1 MTWSQEVQQ
10 INSLLKSS
18 NGNLSGLI
26 DNLQN
31 EVVGTRSVA
40 IGTKQVKIGERTYTG
55 TSPIKE
61 GAYTNIVNMIKDYNK
76 ATGSNIRWQD
86 YFDTKGTYATL
97 YDKSSGTFDESTFTK
112 DIQNSLKTTEGKNA
126 LTGLGI
132 TADTSFKA
140 LSDKYNSIKNT
151 NYSAVTGAKAVK
163 TGSYRDMYNEYYRKY
178 SYNRNYYLQNNRNGT
193 YSIVQRNATLKSAAT
208 VKNEKLSSAN
218 TEYLNAIKAAGYGTT
233 AGSLTQKDGMY
244 LFNAGG
250 DAGNYQLFKFTK
262 EQASQFVQTI
272 YGKTI
277 EDYMKYSSKQVKVDN
292 YSLKKNVSLD
302 KLFKLVEN
310 GIIKYSEL
318 LGKDL
323 EHQIAMAKFE
333 NVVSDIKNSLTA
345 TMTHTTKTSMDTIK
359 ENLESIKI
367 VNQNSKDFLNT
378 GDYEGYDDFMEQV
391 IQPLVQNIGGEMQN
405 IANVY
410 EQLFNSGFMDKS
422 SGKNPLTHMTDFMNK
437 LQDAQYAYI
446 VALESGST
454 TDIKNAEKELN
465 KLLTANS
472 SYFKNLSTDLAS
484 AQKLLY
490 QSNAKNSVLG
500 SISGYEDYTV
510 ANSALKE
517 FNATLGKN
525 AMNKLLGSQN
535 GMTEFTDANMSKWFG
550 VSGEDPYETYYEWQ
564 KKTILQRI
572 KNEKEGSEEW
582 YAAELDLWNLMNE
595 NAKYLK
601 DKAEKTSQ
609 TIEEMLG
616 RIEETAK
623 MRVAEEAKS
632 QKGDVIFF
640 DLGASRD
647 GTKFINS
654 MLKAIKS
661 KDPEAKKL
669 IAEFRKKKIGA

>member
-1 MTWSQEVQQ
+1 
-10 INSLLKSS
+10 
-18 NGNLSGLI
+18 
-26 DNLQN
+26 
-31 EVVGTRSVA
+31 
-40 IGTKQVKIGERTYTG
+40 
-55 TSPIKE
+55 
-61 GAYTNIVNMIKDYNK
+61 
-76 ATGSNIRWQD
+76 
-86 YFDTKGTYATL
+86 
-97 YDKSSGTFDESTFTK
+97 
-112 DIQNSLKTTEGKNA
+112 
-126 LTGLGI
+126 
-132 TADTSFKA
+132 
-140 LSDKYNSIKNT
+140 
-151 NYSAVTGAKAVK
+151 
-163 TGSYRDMYNEYYRKY
+163 
-178 SYNRNYYLQNNRNGT
+178 
-193 YSIVQRNATLKSAAT
+193 
-208 VKNEKLSSAN
+208 
-218 TEYLNAIKAAGYGTT
+218 
-233 AGSLTQKDGMY
+233 
-244 LFNAGG
+244 
-250 DAGNYQLFKFTK
+250 
-262 EQASQFVQTI
+262 
-272 YGKTI
+272 
-277 EDYMKYSSKQVKVDN
+277 
-292 YSLKKNVSLD
+292 
-302 KLFKLVEN
+302 
-310 GIIKYSEL
+310 
-318 LGKDL
+318 
-323 EHQIAMAKFE
+323 
-333 NVVSDIKNSLTA
+333 
-345 TMTHTTKTSMDTIK
+345 
-359 ENLESIKI
+359 
-367 VNQNSKDFLNT
+367 
-378 GDYEGYDDFMEQV
+378 
-391 IQPLVQNIGGEMQN
+391 
-405 IANVY
+405 
-410 EQLFNSGFMDKS
+410 
-422 SGKNPLTHMTDFMNK
+422 MTDFMNK

-465 KLLTANS
+465 KLLNANS

-535 GMTEFTDANMSKWFG
+535 GMTAFTDANMSKWFG

-661 KDPEAKKL
+661 NDPEAQKL